1 MNPSCLLITKK
12 DNKKKISR
20 PESQRERSQ
29 SENRK
34 TKMTSIE
41 QQTQWNGTDSID
53 QPQQEVTN
61 LEINDG
67 QLGSALIP
75 TAEKSVLDLIVE
87 N

>member
-12 DNKKKISR
+12 ENKKKISR
-20 PESQRERSQ
+20 PESQKERSQ

-53 QPQQEVTN
+53 QPQQEVAN

-75 TAEKSVLDLIVE
+75 TAEKSVLDLILE